1 MPFLELKQNPVLKSI
16 IMKIR
21 NALYIAGTILL
32 GATLI
37 SQFEQSELITQIILV
52 LLSAFL
58 LIWGYREDK
67 KRGVCLNVKNKRLK
81 IFGVTLGVSLVFM
94 GLGFTV
100 GRILYHVIH

>member
-1 MPFLELKQNPVLKSI
+1 
-16 IMKIR
+16 MKVR

-32 GATLI
+32 GATII
-37 SQFEQSELITQIILV
+37 SQFEQSELILQIVLV

-58 LIWGYREDK
+58 LIWGFREEK
-67 KRGVCLNVKNKRLK
+67 KKGICLNSKHKRLK

-100 GRILYHVIH
+100 GRIVYHVIH

>member
-1 MPFLELKQNPVLKSI
+1 
-16 IMKIR
+16 MKVR

-32 GATLI
+32 GATII
-37 SQFEQSELITQIILV
+37 SQFEQSELILQIVLV

-58 LIWGYREDK
+58 LIWGFMEEK
-67 KRGVCLNVKNKRLK
+67 KKGICLNSKNKRLK

-100 GRILYHVIH
+100 GRIVYHVIH